1 MQLLPMITISG
12 LLILGSGAAAEET
25 ILRADCRL
33 VLEEERQQRDAV
45 ALELDL
51 ARSELVAAEEVFG
64 LLDRLWKVDATERL
78 RYLNGKHQRDRASFG
93 VERLGHP
100 LEQQEALIEQYRLIC
115 DASGSKTPTVETR
128 SAIDKAWRRYR
139 LAECEVHASSVA
151 LAEVDLAYRLEVLAS
166 FQDLREHDVATRQD
180 IVYSERDVEM
190 ARKQLA
196 QAKRLVETCERESGA
211 KSPG

>member
-1 MQLLPMITISG
+1 MRMPPLITICG

-64 LLDRLWKVDATERL
+64 LLDRLWEVDATERL
-78 RYLNGKHQRDRASFG
+78 RYLSGKHQRDRASIG
-93 VERLGHP
+93 VERLGRL
-100 LEQQEALIEQYRLIC
+100 LEQQEALLEQYRLIC
-115 DASGSKTPTVETR
+115 DAGGSKEQTEEER
-128 SAIDKAWRRYR
+128 NAIDRAWRRYR
-139 LAECEVHASSVA
+139 VAECKARGHDVA
-151 LAEVDLAYRLEVLAS
+151 VAEVDLAYRLEVLAS
-166 FQDLREHDVATRQD
+166 FRDLREHDVATRQD

-196 QAKRLVETCERESGA
+196 QAKRLVETCEREAGM